1 MKYIVLSLTAIFL
14 TGCVRSTAQWVV
26 DKTTPVE
33 SKVIDDNSSQD
44 PGIIFNDT
52 SADSWYVLFTIG
64 GLIILI
70 CFVIPLCTKL
80 DYTKIKNYFRKKDT

>member
-1 MKYIVLSLTAIFL
+1 MKYIVLSLTATFL

-33 SKVIDDNSSQD
+33 SKIIDDNSSQD

-52 SADSWYVLFTIG
+52 SSDSWYVLFTIG

-80 DYTKIKNYFRKKDT
+80 NYTKIKNYLGKKRT